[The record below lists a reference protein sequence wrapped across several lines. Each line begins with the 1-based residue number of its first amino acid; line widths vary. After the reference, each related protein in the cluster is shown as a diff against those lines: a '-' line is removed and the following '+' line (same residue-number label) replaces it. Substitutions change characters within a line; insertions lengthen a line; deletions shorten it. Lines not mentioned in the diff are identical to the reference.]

1 MHAHK
6 PRCGTAITGG
16 FVMCFRVSHCGDVH
30 LDEDHYFADTA
41 QCLEWFVED
50 SIHANTN
57 LFVVDGDLTTYKQT
71 IKERNLW
78 VDTLIQMGNHAP
90 VILVAG
96 NHGKE
101 LDGDLHVLARAKAA
115 HTIYLCTEPEFIE
128 LGDAA
133 VAVFP
138 YPRKAEMAG
147 SGHSLGEAFAQQL
160 DGFNRRFEQRPGCYK
175 LFFGHFG
182 VAGARVSS
190 GQPLVGRCAEYPLDP
205 LRSLKAQY
213 VGLSHIHL
221 RQELAPRIW
230 YAGSL
235 SRCDYSE
242 VEDKGYHLVTL
253 NAPEFRPDLSD
264 LDIEFRMSPT
274 RRMVELHAVY
284 EDGELRLPDNLD
296 LVTLKDSRVKVVVTV
311 PNGPDHLLSREQ
323 QENLREN
330 LLAAGPAEL
339 KVKIEHNADL
349 SAEPAPIAAARSAEE
364 KLRAYWAMKGTPP
377 ADRQERLL
385 AKLSE
390 VEKAVLSSHES

>member
-1 MHAHK
+1 MK
-6 PRCGTAITGG
+6 I
-16 FVMCFRVSHCGDVH
+16 SHCGDIHVE
-30 LDEDHYFADTA
+30 EDRYFGDTA

-50 SIHANTN
+50 SVHANTN

-78 VDTLIQMGNHAP
+78 VEALIQMGNHAP

-115 HTIYLCTEPEFIE
+115 HPIYLCTEPEFID
-128 LGDAA
+128 LGEAS

-147 SGHSLGEAFAQQL
+147 NEDSLGKAFARQL
-160 DGFNRRFEQRPGCYK
+160 DEFNRRFEQRPGCYK

-221 RQELAPRIW
+221 RQELAPRVW

-253 NAPEFRPDLSD
+253 NAPELRPDLSD
-264 LDIEFRMSPT
+264 LDIEFRVSPT
-274 RRMVELHAVY
+274 RRMVELRAVY
-284 EDGELRLPDNLD
+284 ENGELRLPDNLD
-296 LVTLKDSRVKVVVTV
+296 PLTLKDSRVKVVVTV
-311 PNGPDHLLSREQ
+311 PNGPDHVLSREQ
-323 QENLREN
+323 QDNLKEK
-330 LLAAGPAEL
+330 LLAANPTEL
-339 KVKIEHNADL
+339 KVKIEHDAEL
-349 SAEPAPIAAARSAEE
+349 PAEPAPIAAARSAEE
-364 KLRAYWAMKGTPP
+364 KLRAYWTMKGSPP

-385 AKLSE
+385 TKLAE
-390 VEKAVLSSHES
+390 VEKAVLSA

>member
-1 MHAHK
+1 MPIRFAHA
-6 PRCGTAITGG
+6 
-16 FVMCFRVSHCGDVH
+16 GDFH

-41 QCLEWFVED
+41 HCLEWFVAD
-50 SIHANTN
+50 AIRASVD
-57 LFVVDGDLTTYKQT
+57 LFVINGDLTTYKQT

-78 VDTLIQMGNHAP
+78 VETLIQMGNHAP

-115 HTIYLCTEPEFIE
+115 HPIYLCTEPEFLE

-138 YPRKAEMAG
+138 YPCKAVMAG
-147 SGHSLGEAFAQQL
+147 NEHSLGEAFAQQL
-160 DGFNRRFEQRPGCYK
+160 DEFNRRFEQRPGSYK
-175 LFFGHFG
+175 LLFGHFG

-205 LRSLKAQY
+205 LRSFKAQY

-242 VEDKGYHLVTL
+242 VEDKGYNLVTL
-253 NAPEFRPDLSD
+253 NAPEVCPDLSD
-264 LDIEFRMSPT
+264 LDVEFRVSPT

-296 LVTLKDSRVKVVVTV
+296 RLTLKDSRVKVVVTV
-311 PNGPDHLLSREQ
+311 PNGSDHLLSREQ
-323 QENLREN
+323 QDNLREK
-330 LLAAGPAEL
+330 LLAANPAEL
-339 KVKIEHNADL
+339 KVKIEHDEDIP
-349 SAEPAPIAAARSAEE
+349 AEPAPIAAAHSAEG
-364 KLRAYWAMKGTPP
+364 KLRAYWAMKGSPP

-385 AKLSE
+385 TKLAE
-390 VEKAVLSSHES
+390 LEKAVLSS

>member
-1 MHAHK
+1 MK
-6 PRCGTAITGG
+6 I
-16 FVMCFRVSHCGDVH
+16 SHCGDIHVE
-30 LDEDHYFADTA
+30 EDRYFEDTA

-78 VDTLIQMGNHAP
+78 VETLIQMGNHAP

-115 HTIYLCTEPEFIE
+115 HPIYLCTEPEFIE

-138 YPRKAEMAG
+138 YPRKAAVAG
-147 SGHSLGEAFAQQL
+147 DDQNLREAFAWQL
-160 DGFNRRFEQRPGCYK
+160 DEFNQRFQQRPGSYK
-175 LFFGHFG
+175 LFFGHFV

-190 GQPLVGRCAEYPLDP
+190 GQPLVGRCAEYPLNP
-205 LRSLKAQY
+205 LRNLQAQY

-221 RQELAPRIW
+221 RQQLAARIF

-242 VEDKGYHLVTL
+242 VEDKGYNLVTL
-253 NAPEFRPDLSD
+253 NAPELRSDLSD
-264 LDIEFRMSPT
+264 LDVEFRVSPT
-274 RRMVELHAVY
+274 RRMVEVHAVCR
-284 EDGELRLPDNLD
+284 DGELQLPEHLD
-296 LVTLKDSRVKVVVTV
+296 LLTLKDSRVKVVVTV
-311 PNGPDHLLSREQ
+311 SNGPDHLLSREQ
-323 QENLREN
+323 QDKLREK
-330 LLAAGPAEL
+330 LLAACPAEL
-339 KVKIEHNADL
+339 KVKIEHDADL
-349 SAEPAPIAAARSAEE
+349 PSEPVPIAAARSAEE
-364 KLRAYWAMKGTPP
+364 KLRAYWATKGAPP

-385 AKLSE
+385 AKLAE
-390 VEKAVLSSHES
+390 VEKAVLSSQ